1 MELKATKPTIHG
13 RGPQVMSKDSNHQE
27 SSSDDDSDDNFT
39 VDWRA
44 KLLWTVPI
52 FWYSLSLEIKIDVIK
67 WTFENSNFLKMF
79 YNLIFVLFKI
89 K

>member
-1 MELKATKPTIHG
+1 MLKRKKMELKATKPTIHG

-44 KLLWTVPI
+44 KLL
-52 FWYSLSLEIKIDVIK
+52 
-67 WTFENSNFLKMF
+67 
-79 YNLIFVLFKI
+79 
-89 K
+89 